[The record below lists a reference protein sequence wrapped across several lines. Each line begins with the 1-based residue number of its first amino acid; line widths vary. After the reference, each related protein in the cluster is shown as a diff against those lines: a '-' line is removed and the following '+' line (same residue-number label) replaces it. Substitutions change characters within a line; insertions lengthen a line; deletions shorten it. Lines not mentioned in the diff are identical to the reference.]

1 VFAIS
6 SFSASLTGQIMAT
19 QPLASVLVIGGCGFL
34 GYEVVCQL
42 TKEPDCIVSVLSRNP
57 REPRVDG
64 VFYYAC
70 DITNIESLRALL
82 RKIQPQI
89 VIHTA
94 SPASFQ
100 DKVDRTFLHK
110 VNVIGTRNL
119 LEIATET
126 RSVRAFVFT
135 SSSSIH
141 VRSSRAFLRE
151 DAAKVDRST
160 TTDEYA
166 ITKAIADTMVL
177 EANCPELRT
186 LCLRPAAIYGER
198 DTQLVPGSLEILRKK
213 RTHIQLGD
221 NKNLFDSIYVGN
233 AASAHI
239 MAARALLRTGE
250 ASEKLDGE
258 AFFITDDAPIPFWDF
273 QRKIW
278 AAAGDRTPLTQVRV
292 LPPWI
297 VMMMAAFIEYLFWF
311 FTFAQI
317 RPPKNFRRDI
327 VKYAFTD
334 FTHCID
340 KAKERLGYKPLVSI
354 DEGVRRSVKW
364 TLQHQAKEK
373 GGNL

>member
-1 VFAIS
+1 
-6 SFSASLTGQIMAT
+6 MAT

-34 GYEVVCQL
+34 GYEIVCQL

-70 DITNIESLRALL
+70 DVTDIDSLRALL
-82 RKIQPQI
+82 LRIQPQI
-89 VIHTA
+89 VINSA

-100 DKVDRTFLHK
+100 DKVDKAFLHK
-110 VNVIGTRNL
+110 VNVVGTRNL
-119 LEIATET
+119 LEIASET
-126 RSVRAFVFT
+126 KSVRAFVYT

-141 VRSSRAFLRE
+141 VRSTRAFLRE
-151 DAAKVDRST
+151 DAPKVDRLT

-166 ITKAIADTMVL
+166 ITKAVADTMVL
-177 EANCPELRT
+177 EANCSELRT
-186 LCLRPAAIYGER
+186 LCLRPAGMYGER
-198 DTQLVPGSLEILRKK
+198 DTQLIAGTLENLRKN

-221 NKNLFDSIYVGN
+221 NTNLFDTIYVGN

-239 MAARALLRTGE
+239 LAAKALLGNGN
-250 ASEKLDGE
+250 ASEKVDGE

-278 AAAGDRTPLTQVRV
+278 SAAGDKTPLTQVRV
-292 LPPWI
+292 IPPWT
-297 VMMMAAFIEYLFWF
+297 VMMIAALVEYLFWF
-311 FTFAQI
+311 FTFAQK
-317 RPPKNFRRDI
+317 RPPKIFRREI

-340 KAKERLGYKPLVSI
+340 KAKERLGYEPLVSI
-354 DEGVRRSVKW
+354 DEGVRRGVEW
-364 TLQHQAKEK
+364 TLQHQAKEESS
-373 GGNL
+373 NR